1 MSTNFTN
8 QKASQS
14 LRGQAVIVSLNAA
27 DSANIPLLREG
38 QLATNNSSGKTGT
51 VTRIDVYGHSFKVK
65 PIQPD
70 RDFSSASTYGY
81 LAINETVVINTP

>member
-27 DSANIPLLREG
+27 DSANLYLLRRG
-38 QLATNNSSGKTGT
+38 QVATNSSSGKTGT
-51 VTRIDVYGHSFKVK
+51 IGSIDVYGHSFRVI
-65 PIQPD
+65 PIQINT
-70 RDFSSASTYGY
+70 DFASASTYGY
-81 LAINETVVINTP
+81 LAASETVGVAT